1 MSNYIVVNKPAQ
13 LVLQVIT
20 TSHTPTPDEHHAFH
34 PASTAVLNK
43 YYKLAGKAHR
53 NGVLVSVGDL
63 AAVSPSFLESLANS
77 KLQR

>member
-1 MSNYIVVNKPAQ
+1 MPNYIAVNKPTQ
-13 LVLQVIT
+13 LILKAIT

-43 YYKLAGKAHR
+43 YYKLAGKARR

-63 AAVSPSFLESLANS
+63 AAVSPSFLESL
-77 KLQR
+77 QR